1 MNAWTIALDSIWHH
15 KLRSVLTAL
24 GIVIGVFAVVP
35 LTSLGA
41 GVQRYI
47 AGQFDTFGADLIT
60 VLPAAPGTQQALDRS
75 AKGTRAGFGPPGD
88 GGPFGQTPST
98 LTMADVQAIAA
109 LRADHVAAVA
119 PVVRAPAAVTR
130 GTKAAALGS
139 AVIGTTAP
147 YFVIENLQFAAG
159 GVSAP
164 FSAGAVLGHGV
175 AAALF
180 GRQAPVGQTIQV
192 GKQSYPVIGVLR
204 ASGSQLGGAP
214 DQSVYIPVAHALA
227 LAGTSHLSQIVL
239 AAAAPA
245 QVSGASAAVR
255 RLLGRR
261 HTLQDF
267 AVVTAGQI
275 LATINSTLTV
285 ITSVLGGI
293 AAISLLVGGI
303 GIMNIMLVTV
313 TERIREIGTRKALG
327 ARDGDILVQFLVEAL
342 LLAVLGGA
350 VGTGLSGLAGQV
362 VGHAVHL
369 AIPLTGSSVV
379 VALAFSSAVGVAFGV
394 LPALRAARLLP
405 AEALR
410 SE

>member
-24 GIVIGVFAVVP
+24 GIVIGVFAVVT
-35 LTSLGA
+35 LSSLGA

-75 AKGTRAGFGPPGD
+75 AKGTGAGFGPPG

-98 LTMADVQAIAA
+98 LTMGDVQAIAA
-109 LRADHVAAVA
+109 LRADHVSAVA
-119 PVVRAPAAVTR
+119 PVVRAPALLTR
-130 GTKAAALGS
+130 GTRTAALGS

-147 YFVIENLQFAAG
+147 YFGIENLQFAAG

-164 FSAGAVLGHGV
+164 FTSGAVLGHAV

-214 DQSVYIPVAHALA
+214 DQSVYIPVANALV
-227 LAGTSHLSQIVL
+227 LAGTSYLSQIVL
-239 AAAAPA
+239 AAVAPA
-245 QVSGASAAVR
+245 QVSAASAAVQ

-261 HTLQDF
+261 HTLKDF

-275 LATINSTLTV
+275 LATINSTLAV

-379 VALAFSSAVGVAFGV
+379 VALAFSSVVGIAFGV